1 MHKVTNVSVLSNI
14 VRLGVTDRLRAYST
28 LRRWRRVQSITKQVL
43 QARSTAAVRWT
54 SDDTLPAEAGD
65 RLFMSFHYGLWYMTL
80 AAMAKASGCH
90 RVYCLVGQI
99 DPSYNDRMAAMA
111 RAAGIEIVL
120 VSGGIAMLRGVR
132 QARAEGALIF
142 VLVDVPWGISGEPDQ
157 RFPFFDGHIDARSA
171 LFTFAER
178 AGLKPH
184 LLVADY
190 DDAERATRIRSHAIE
205 SQAECFE
212 LLHRYVADKPWL
224 WERLTDVHK
233 YSALSGARPHLPFK
247 VANDFYVADMS
258 NLKVARVNRSLYE
271 RMLEARRL
279 MSQGLADD
287 AAALLEQIHASSN
300 LAVRS
305 VF

>member
-14 VRLGVTDRLRAYST
+14 VRLGVTDRLHAYAT
-28 LRRWRRVQSITKQVL
+28 LRRWRRVQSITRQVL
-43 QARSTAAVRWT
+43 QARSTAAVRWS
-54 SDDTLPAEAGD
+54 SDETLPTSAGD

-80 AAMAKASGCH
+80 AAMAQATGCH
-90 RVYCLVGQI
+90 RVYCLVGEI
-99 DPSYNDRMAAMA
+99 HPSYNDRMAAMA

-142 VLVDVPWGISGEPDQ
+142 VLVDVPWGLGGEPDRQ
-157 RFPFFDGHIDARSA
+157 FPFFDGHIDARSA

-190 DDAERATRIRSHAIE
+190 DECERATHIRSHAIA
-205 SQAECFE
+205 SQSECFE
-212 LLHRYVADKPWL
+212 LLHRYVAGKPWL

-233 YSALSGARPHLPFK
+233 YSALSGDRPHLPFK
-247 VANDFYVADMS
+247 MANDFYVADMA
-258 NLKVARVNRSLYE
+258 NLQVARVNRSLYE

-279 MSQGLADD
+279 VSQGLADE
-287 AAALLEQIHASSN
+287 AAALLEQIHASSS

>member
-14 VRLGVTDRLRAYST
+14 VRLGVTDKLRAYST
-28 LRRWRRVQSITKQVL
+28 LRRWRRVQSITRQVL
-43 QARSTAAVRWT
+43 QARSTDAVRWT
-54 SDDTLPAEAGD
+54 GDATLPTEAGD

-80 AAMAKASGCH
+80 AAMAKATGRN

-120 VSGGIAMLRGVR
+120 VSGGISMLRGVR

-157 RFPFFDGHIDARSA
+157 HFPFFGGHIDARSA

-190 DDAERATRIRSHAIE
+190 DEAERATHIRGHAIE

-212 LLHRYVADKPWL
+212 LLQRYVADKPWL
-224 WERLTDVHK
+224 WERLTDIHK
-233 YSALSGARPHLPFK
+233 YSVLSGDRPHLPFK
-247 VANDFYVADMS
+247 VANDFYVADMA
-258 NLKVARVNRSLYE
+258 NLKVSRVNRPLYE
-271 RMLEARRL
+271 RMLEAKRL
-279 MSQGLADD
+279 VSQGLVAD
-287 AAALLEQIHASSN
+287 AAALLEQIHASTA